1 LDLPEALHSLV
12 CSLVC
17 LTFHLTVTVTETQLH
32 MTNDDF
38 DLIISAAS
46 PWENLFKTLLPKGR
60 TSSGTRKSYEMKKSF
75 PSLLLD
81 FF

>member
-1 LDLPEALHSLV
+1 
-12 CSLVC
+12 
-17 LTFHLTVTVTETQLH
+17 

-46 PWENLFKTLLPKGR
+46 PWENLLQTLLPTGR
-60 TSSGTRKSYEMKKSF
+60 TSSGTDKSYEMKKSF